1 VNYFAAFELAP
12 TFLIDIIALASRF
25 RELQS
30 ATHPD
35 RFVSAN
41 DADKREAMARATEVN
56 EAYQTLRDPVRR
68 AMYMLWLKGINAMDE
83 KNTSMPHAFLVEQID
98 WREAIADAK
107 LKEDTDRLEEMGIEL
122 ASVLQSLVFCRPR
135 WRPFDGCYDAR
146 PKDAFHA
153 KTHRGSRFG
162 VRRIATITTWHFF
175 KFPNPAKALNRTRD
189 VSLLASI

>member
-1 VNYFAAFELAP
+1 
-12 TFLIDIIALASRF
+12 
-25 RELQS
+25 LQS

-41 DADKREAMARATEVN
+41 DADKREAMARATQVN

-122 ASVLQSLVFCRPR
+122 ASVLQSLGETFSAAHDGGHLTVATTLARKMRFTQKLIEEVDSA
-135 WRPFDGCYDAR
+135 FDE
-146 PKDAFHA
+146 
-153 KTHRGSRFG
+153 
-162 VRRIATITTWHFF
+162 
-175 KFPNPAKALNRTRD
+175 LQQ
-189 VSLLASI
+189 